1 MTTHPSV
8 AAYNKGCR
16 CADCKAAVAAY
27 KVEYRERK
35 ASEVFT
41 RRNAA
46 GTNVPIPHGT
56 TTGYNHHKC
65 RCQPCRDA
73 RAQYQRDRRESQPVR
88 VHQSRPS
95 SVPIEPLWA
104 RIESASGA
112 RIEEVRVDGHMPEHR
127 HGMNYKA
134 SVKVQAEPGRYR
146 AEGLMFHMP
155 GKWEFLFDLRDAK
168 GMERLKQEFLL
179 K

>member
-35 ASEVFT
+35 ASGIFT
-41 RRNAA
+41 RLNVA
-46 GTNVPIPHGT
+46 GTNAPIPHGT

-112 RIEEVRVDGHMPEHR
+112 RIEDLNLYEIADMCGVTRDTVARWRRTGHVSLALTDRVAVSLGWHPAAIW
-127 HGMNYKA
+127 GAPWYISTA
-134 SVKVQAEPGRYR
+134 SEA
-146 AEGLMFHMP
+146 A
-155 GKWEFLFDLRDAK
+155 
-168 GMERLKQEFLL
+168 
-179 K
+179 